1 MTLGVAMCILSYLPL
16 AFYWQPLGVIVI
28 KLEGSYVDLDMPK
41 VLSSKK
47 LASLWHLMKGYH
59 TNYLVATVFLALAA
73 FARTNMYLV
82 LGRYLDQVIG
92 EGFVG
97 SDLILAA
104 LNFGAMIFLQAI
116 SSFISNWMA
125 SFTAENTTR
134 RLRDYL
140 FDHIQRLSYA
150 YHAEAKTGDLLERAT
165 SDVDTLRRFFADQ
178 AVGIGRIFF
187 IFVINL
193 AAIYSLSPRLALI
206 SIVIIPII
214 LVVSMIFF
222 NKLSKAY
229 EAYQEQEA
237 VLTTNL
243 QENLSG
249 VRVVK
254 AFARQDY
261 EIKKFDANNLEKFN
275 RGKKLN
281 LMHSFFWPISDLI
294 SSAQQIFSGYT
305 AAIMVLDGGLT
316 IGGFVTFNSL
326 IAWLIWPIR
335 NLGRLIVD
343 TSRAFVSFG
352 RVSEILRASAED
364 LLSFTYMPAEGI
376 QGEVVFKNVGFEY
389 EKDHPVLKDVSFK
402 CEPGQVVALLG
413 STGSGKTS
421 LVNLLP
427 RFYDV
432 TKGSILLDGIN
443 LKEYSRS
450 YLRSQI
456 GIVEQEPF
464 LFSDSIRDNITYGV
478 QREVTQEEVEQAAR
492 EAAIHDVILKFTN
505 GYDTLVG
512 ERGVTLSG
520 GQKQRVAIAR
530 TLLINPR
537 ILILDDSTSS
547 VDMETE
553 MQIREALDKLM
564 ANRTTFVIAHRIQS
578 IMAAD
583 LILVFDKGEISQCG
597 THEQLLAEP
606 GMYRD
611 IYNIQT
617 RIDSELQ
624 KEIDSVNVL

>member
-1 MTLGVAMCILSYLPL
+1 MC
-16 AFYWQPLGVIVI
+16 FGVIVI
-28 KLEGSYVDLDMPK
+28 KPERSYVELDMPK
-41 VLSSKK
+41 ILSSKK
-47 LASLWHLMKGYH
+47 LVSLWHLMKGYH
-59 TNYLVATVFLALAA
+59 FNYMVATVFLALAA

-82 LGRYLDQVIG
+82 LGKYLDQVIG
-92 EGFVG
+92 DGFVG
-97 SDLILAA
+97 KDLILAA
-104 LNFGAMIFLQAI
+104 LTFGAMIVLQAI
-116 SSFISNWMA
+116 SSFMSNWMA

-140 FDHIQRLSYA
+140 FDHIQRLSYS

-178 AVGIGRIFF
+178 AVGIGRIVF

-193 AAIYSLSPRLALI
+193 AAIYSLNPRLALI
-206 SIVIIPII
+206 SIVIVPII
-214 LVVSMIFF
+214 LVVSMVFF
-222 NKLSKAY
+222 KRLSKAY
-229 EAYQEQEA
+229 ESYQEQEA
-237 VLTTNL
+237 ILTTNL

-261 EIKKFDANNLEKFN
+261 EIKKFEGNNNEKFN
-275 RGKKLN
+275 RGRKLN

-294 SSAQQIFSGYT
+294 SAGQQIFSSYT
-305 AAIMVLDGGLT
+305 AAMMVINGVLS
-316 IGGFVTFNSL
+316 IGNFVSFNSL
-326 IAWLIWPIR
+326 VAWLIWPIR

-343 TSRAFVSFG
+343 TSRAFVSLG
-352 RVSEILRASAED
+352 RVSEILKAPEED
-364 LLSFTYMPAEGI
+364 LETCTYQPAEGI
-376 QGEVVFKNVGFEY
+376 RGQIEFTNVDFEY
-389 EKDHPVLKDVSFK
+389 EKDHPVLKNVSFK
-402 CEPGQVVALLG
+402 CEAGQVVALLG

-432 TKGSILLDGIN
+432 TNGSILLDGVN

-464 LFSDSIRDNITYGV
+464 LFSDSIRDNISYGV
-478 QREVTQEEVEQAAR
+478 HRDVTYEEIEQAAR
-492 EAAIHDVILKFTN
+492 EAAIHDVILGFSN
-505 GYDTLVG
+505 GYETLVG

-520 GQKQRVAIAR
+520 GQKQRIAIAR

-564 ANRTTFVIAHRIQS
+564 VNRTTFIIAHRIQS

-583 LILVFDKGEISQCG
+583 LILVFDKGEIAQFG
-597 THEQLLAEP
+597 THEQLLAEQ
-606 GMYRD
+606 GMYQD

>member
-1 MTLGVAMCILSYLPL
+1 
-16 AFYWQPLGVIVI
+16 VI
-28 KLEGSYVDLDMPK
+28 KPEGSYVDLDMPK
-41 VLSSKK
+41 ILSSKR

-59 TNYLVATVFLALAA
+59 FNYLIATVFLALAA

-92 EGFVG
+92 EGFSG
-97 SDLILAA
+97 NELLLAA
-104 LNFGAMIFLQAI
+104 LNFGAMIVLQAI
-116 SSFISNWMA
+116 SSFMSNWMA

-150 YHAEAKTGDLLERAT
+150 YHAESKTGDLLERAT

-178 AVGIGRIFF
+178 AVGIGRIVF
-187 IFVINL
+187 IFIINL
-193 AAIYSLSPRLALI
+193 IAIYSISPRLALI
-206 SIVIIPII
+206 SIIIVPII
-214 LVVSMIFF
+214 LVVSMVFF
-222 NKLSKAY
+222 KKLSKAY
-229 EAYQEQEA
+229 ESYQEQEA
-237 VLTTNL
+237 ILTTNL

-261 EIKKFDANNLEKFN
+261 EIEKFDANNLEKFN
-275 RGKKLN
+275 RGRKLN

-294 SSAQQIFSGYT
+294 SAGQQIFSNFT
-305 AAIMVLDGGLT
+305 AAMMVINGTLT
-316 IGGFVTFNSL
+316 LGNFVAFNSL
-326 IAWLIWPIR
+326 LAWLIWPIR

-352 RVSEILRASAED
+352 RVSEILKAPEED
-364 LLSFTYMPAEGI
+364 LLTCTYEPSEGI
-376 QGEVVFKNVGFEY
+376 LGQVEFKDVDFEY
-389 EKDHPVLKDVSFK
+389 EKDHPVLKQVSFK
-402 CEPGQVVALLG
+402 CEAGQVVALLG

-432 TKGSILLDGIN
+432 TGGSILLDGVN
-443 LKEYSRS
+443 LKEYSRF

-478 QREVTQEEVEQAAR
+478 HREVTQEEVEQAAR
-492 EAAIHDVILKFTN
+492 EAAIHDVILTFTN

-520 GQKQRVAIAR
+520 GQKQRIAIAR

-564 ANRTTFVIAHRIQS
+564 KNRTTFIIAHRIQS

-583 LILVFDKGEISQCG
+583 LILVFDKGQIAQCG
-597 THEQLLAEP
+597 THENLLAEP

-611 IYNIQT
+611 IYTIQT

-624 KEIDSVNVL
+624 KEIDSVDIL

>member
-1 MTLGVAMCILSYLPL
+1 M
-16 AFYWQPLGVIVI
+16 I
-28 KLEGSYVDLDMPK
+28 KPEGSYVDLDMPK
-41 VLSSKK
+41 ILSSKR

-59 TNYLVATVFLALAA
+59 FNYLVATVFLALAA

-92 EGFVG
+92 EGFSG
-97 SDLILAA
+97 NELLLAA
-104 LNFGAMIFLQAI
+104 LNFGAMIVLQAI
-116 SSFISNWMA
+116 SSFMSNWMA

-150 YHAEAKTGDLLERAT
+150 YHAESKTGDLLERAT

-178 AVGIGRIFF
+178 AVGIGRIVF
-187 IFVINL
+187 IFIINL
-193 AAIYSLSPRLALI
+193 IAIYSISPRLALI
-206 SIVIIPII
+206 SIIIVPII
-214 LVVSMIFF
+214 LVVSMVFF
-222 NKLSKAY
+222 KKLSKAY
-229 EAYQEQEA
+229 ESYQEQEA
-237 VLTTNL
+237 ILTTNL

-261 EIKKFDANNLEKFN
+261 EIEKFDANNLEKFN
-275 RGKKLN
+275 RGRKLN

-294 SSAQQIFSGYT
+294 SAGQQIFSNFT
-305 AAIMVLDGGLT
+305 AAMMVINGTLT
-316 IGGFVTFNSL
+316 LGNFVAFNSL
-326 IAWLIWPIR
+326 LAWLIWPIR

-343 TSRAFVSFG
+343 TSRAFVSFR
-352 RVSEILRASAED
+352 RVSEILKAPEED
-364 LLSFTYMPAEGI
+364 LLTCTYEPSEGI
-376 QGEVVFKNVGFEY
+376 LGQVEFKDVDFEY
-389 EKDHPVLKDVSFK
+389 EKDHPVLKQVSFK
-402 CEPGQVVALLG
+402 CEAGQVVALLG

-432 TKGSILLDGIN
+432 TGGSILLDGVN
-443 LKEYSRS
+443 LKEYSRF

-478 QREVTQEEVEQAAR
+478 HREVTQEEVEQAAR
-492 EAAIHDVILKFTN
+492 EAAIHDVILTFTN

-520 GQKQRVAIAR
+520 GQKQRIAIAR

-564 ANRTTFVIAHRIQS
+564 KNRTTFIIAHRIQS

-583 LILVFDKGEISQCG
+583 LILVFDKGQIAQCG
-597 THEQLLAEP
+597 THENLLAEP

-611 IYNIQT
+611 IYTIQT

-624 KEIDSVNVL
+624 KEIDSVDIL

>member
-1 MTLGVAMCILSYLPL
+1 M
-16 AFYWQPLGVIVI
+16 I
-28 KLEGSYVDLDMPK
+28 KPEGSYVDLDMPK
-41 VLSSKK
+41 ILSSKK

-59 TNYLVATVFLALAA
+59 TNYLIATVFLALAA

-97 SDLILAA
+97 SQLILAA
-104 LNFGAMIFLQAI
+104 LNFGAMIVLQAI
-116 SSFISNWMA
+116 SSFMSNWMA

-178 AVGIGRIFF
+178 AVGIGRIVF

-206 SIVIIPII
+206 SIIIVPII
-214 LVVSMIFF
+214 LVVSMVFF
-222 NKLSKAY
+222 NRLSKAY
-229 EAYQEQEA
+229 ESYQEQEA

-254 AFARQDY
+254 AFARQEY
-261 EIKKFDANNLEKFN
+261 EINKFELNNREKFN

-294 SSAQQIFSGYT
+294 SAAQQIFSSYT
-305 AAIMVLDGGLT
+305 AAMMVLDGVLT
-316 IGGFVTFNSL
+316 IGNFVTFNSL
-326 IAWLIWPIR
+326 IGWLIWPIR

-352 RVSEILRASAED
+352 RVSEILRAPEED
-364 LLSFTYMPAEGI
+364 LLSSTYEPAEGI
-376 QGEVVFKNVGFEY
+376 LGEVEFKNVDFEY

-402 CEPGQVVALLG
+402 CEAGQVVALLG

-432 TKGSILLDGIN
+432 TNGAIMLDGVN

-464 LFSDSIRDNITYGV
+464 LFSDSIRDNITYGIH
-478 QREVTQEEVEQAAR
+478 REVTQEEVEQAAR
-492 EAAIHDVILKFTN
+492 EAAIHDVILTFTN

-564 ANRTTFVIAHRIQS
+564 ANRTTFIIAHRIQS

-583 LILVFDKGEISQCG
+583 LILVFDKGEIAQCG

>member
-1 MTLGVAMCILSYLPL
+1 M
-16 AFYWQPLGVIVI
+16 I
-28 KLEGSYVDLDMPK
+28 KPEGSYVDLDMPK
-41 VLSSKK
+41 ILSSKK

-59 TNYLVATVFLALAA
+59 TNYLIATVFLALAA

-97 SDLILAA
+97 SQLILAA
-104 LNFGAMIFLQAI
+104 LNFGAMIVLQAI
-116 SSFISNWMA
+116 SSFMSNWMA

-178 AVGIGRIFF
+178 AVGIGRIVF

-206 SIVIIPII
+206 SIIIVPII
-214 LVVSMIFF
+214 LVVSMVFF
-222 NKLSKAY
+222 KRLSKAY
-229 EAYQEQEA
+229 ESYQEQEA

-254 AFARQDY
+254 AFARQEY
-261 EIKKFDANNLEKFN
+261 EINKFELNNREKFN

-294 SSAQQIFSGYT
+294 SAAQQIFSSYT
-305 AAIMVLDGGLT
+305 AAMMVLDGVLT
-316 IGGFVTFNSL
+316 IGNFVTFNSL
-326 IAWLIWPIR
+326 IGWLIWPIR

-352 RVSEILRASAED
+352 RVSEILRAPEED
-364 LLSFTYMPAEGI
+364 LLSSTYEPAEGI
-376 QGEVVFKNVGFEY
+376 LGEVEFKNVDFEY

-402 CEPGQVVALLG
+402 CEAGQVVALLG

-432 TKGSILLDGIN
+432 TNGAIMLDGVN

-464 LFSDSIRDNITYGV
+464 LFSDSIRDNITYGIH
-478 QREVTQEEVEQAAR
+478 REVTQEEVEQAAR
-492 EAAIHDVILKFTN
+492 EAAIHDVILTFTN

-564 ANRTTFVIAHRIQS
+564 ANRTTFIIAHRIQS

-583 LILVFDKGEISQCG
+583 LILVFDKGEIAQYG

>member
-1 MTLGVAMCILSYLPL
+1 M
-16 AFYWQPLGVIVI
+16 I
-28 KLEGSYVDLDMPK
+28 KPEGSYVDLDMPRI
-41 VLSSKK
+41 LSSKK

-59 TNYLVATVFLALAA
+59 FNYLVATVFLALAA

-92 EGFVG
+92 EGFSG
-97 SDLILAA
+97 NELILAA
-104 LNFGAMIFLQAI
+104 LNFGAMIVLQAI
-116 SSFISNWMA
+116 SSFMSNWMA

-150 YHAEAKTGDLLERAT
+150 YHAESKTGDLLERAT

-178 AVGIGRIFF
+178 AVGIGRIIF
-187 IFVINL
+187 IFIINL
-193 AAIYSLSPRLALI
+193 IAIYSISPRLALI
-206 SIVIIPII
+206 SIIIVPII
-214 LVVSMIFF
+214 LVVSMVFF
-222 NKLSKAY
+222 KKLSKAY
-229 EAYQEQEA
+229 ESYQEQEA
-237 VLTTNL
+237 ILTTNL

-261 EIKKFDANNLEKFN
+261 EIEKFDANNLEKFN
-275 RGKKLN
+275 RGRKLN

-294 SSAQQIFSGYT
+294 SAGQQIFSNFT
-305 AAIMVLDGGLT
+305 AAIMVINGTLT
-316 IGGFVTFNSL
+316 LGNFVAFNSL
-326 IAWLIWPIR
+326 LAWLIWPIR

-352 RVSEILRASAED
+352 RVSEILKAPEED
-364 LLSFTYMPAEGI
+364 LLTCTYEPAEGI
-376 QGEVVFKNVGFEY
+376 LGQVEFKDVDFEY
-389 EKDHPVLKDVSFK
+389 EKEHPVLKQVSFN
-402 CEPGQVVALLG
+402 CEAGQVVALLG

-432 TKGSILLDGIN
+432 TGGSILLDGVN
-443 LKEYSRS
+443 LKEYSRY

-464 LFSDSIRDNITYGV
+464 LFSDSIRDNITYGIH
-478 QREVTQEEVEQAAR
+478 REVTQEEVEQAAR
-492 EAAIHDVILKFTN
+492 EAAIHDVILTFTN

-520 GQKQRVAIAR
+520 GQKQRIAIAR

-564 ANRTTFVIAHRIQS
+564 KNRTTFIIAHRIQS

-583 LILVFDKGEISQCG
+583 LILVFDKGQIAQSG
-597 THEQLLAEP
+597 THENLLAEP

-611 IYNIQT
+611 IYTIQT

-624 KEIDSVNVL
+624 KEIDSVDIL

>member
-1 MTLGVAMCILSYLPL
+1 
-16 AFYWQPLGVIVI
+16 
-28 KLEGSYVDLDMPK
+28 MPK
-41 VLSSKK
+41 ILSSKK

-59 TNYLVATVFLALAA
+59 FNYLVATVFLALAA

-92 EGFVG
+92 EGFSG
-97 SDLILAA
+97 NELLLAA
-104 LNFGAMIFLQAI
+104 LNFGAMIVLQAI
-116 SSFISNWMA
+116 SSFMSNWMA

-150 YHAEAKTGDLLERAT
+150 YHAESKTGDLLERAT

-178 AVGIGRIFF
+178 AVGIGRIVF
-187 IFVINL
+187 IFIINL
-193 AAIYSLSPRLALI
+193 IAIYSISPRLALI
-206 SIVIIPII
+206 SIIIVPII
-214 LVVSMIFF
+214 LVVSMVFF
-222 NKLSKAY
+222 KKLSKAY
-229 EAYQEQEA
+229 ESYQEQEA
-237 VLTTNL
+237 ILTTNL

-261 EIKKFDANNLEKFN
+261 EIEKFDANNLEKFN
-275 RGKKLN
+275 RGRKLN

-294 SSAQQIFSGYT
+294 SAGQQIFSNFT
-305 AAIMVLDGGLT
+305 AAMMVINGTLT
-316 IGGFVTFNSL
+316 LGNFVAFNSL
-326 IAWLIWPIR
+326 LAWLIWPIR

-352 RVSEILRASAED
+352 RVSEILKAPEED
-364 LLSFTYMPAEGI
+364 LLTCTYEPSEGI
-376 QGEVVFKNVGFEY
+376 LGQVEFKDVDFEY
-389 EKDHPVLKDVSFK
+389 EKDHPVLKQVSFK
-402 CEPGQVVALLG
+402 CEAGQVVALLG

-432 TKGSILLDGIN
+432 TGGSILLDGVN
-443 LKEYSRS
+443 LKEYSRF

-478 QREVTQEEVEQAAR
+478 HREVTQEEVEQAAR
-492 EAAIHDVILKFTN
+492 EAAIHDVILTFTN

-520 GQKQRVAIAR
+520 GQKQRIAIAR

-564 ANRTTFVIAHRIQS
+564 KNRTTFIIAHRIQS

-583 LILVFDKGEISQCG
+583 LILVFDKGQIAQCG
-597 THEQLLAEP
+597 THENLLAEP

-611 IYNIQT
+611 IYTIQT

-624 KEIDSVNVL
+624 KEIDSVDIL

>member
-1 MTLGVAMCILSYLPL
+1 M
-16 AFYWQPLGVIVI
+16 I
-28 KLEGSYVDLDMPK
+28 KPEGSYVDLDMPK
-41 VLSSKK
+41 ILSSKK

-59 TNYLVATVFLALAA
+59 TNYLIATVFLALAA

-97 SDLILAA
+97 SQLILAA
-104 LNFGAMIFLQAI
+104 LNFGAMIVLQAI
-116 SSFISNWMA
+116 SSFMSNWMA

-178 AVGIGRIFF
+178 AVGIGRIVF

-206 SIVIIPII
+206 SIIIVPII
-214 LVVSMIFF
+214 LVVSMVFF
-222 NKLSKAY
+222 KRLSKAY
-229 EAYQEQEA
+229 ESYQEQEA

-254 AFARQDY
+254 AFARQEY
-261 EIKKFDANNLEKFN
+261 EINKFELNNREKFN

-294 SSAQQIFSGYT
+294 SAAQQIFSSYT
-305 AAIMVLDGGLT
+305 AAMMVLDGALT
-316 IGGFVTFNSL
+316 IGNFVTFNSL
-326 IAWLIWPIR
+326 IGWLIWPIR

-352 RVSEILRASAED
+352 RVSEILRAPEED
-364 LLSFTYMPAEGI
+364 LLSSTYEPAEGI
-376 QGEVVFKNVGFEY
+376 LGEVEFKNVDFEY

-402 CEPGQVVALLG
+402 CEAGQVVALLG

-432 TKGSILLDGIN
+432 TNGAIMLDGVN

-464 LFSDSIRDNITYGV
+464 LFSDSIRDNITYGIH
-478 QREVTQEEVEQAAR
+478 REVTQEEVEQAAR
-492 EAAIHDVILKFTN
+492 EAAIHDVILTFTN

-564 ANRTTFVIAHRIQS
+564 ANRTTFIIAHRIQS

-583 LILVFDKGEISQCG
+583 LILVFDKGEIAQCG